1 MSMIDQLRGVTTA
14 TIALQ
19 LLKRGLRAVAMRGPM
34 PLVAGPGIRLVGPAF
49 TLRYVPMR
57 EDLSTPEKLG
67 RADNAGRRAMEETPP
82 GAVLVIDARG
92 ETGCGVM
99 GDILAL
105 RLKMRGVAGIVT
117 DGAVRDA
124 EGLAAIGLPCWCA
137 GAAAPASIGGHYAAD
152 MGAVIGCGGVAVV
165 PGDIVVA
172 DGDGAVVI
180 PQALAGE
187 VARDGA
193 EQERLERFIH
203 RRIAGGRPL
212 PGNYPP
218 NEETLAAYRAW
229 LAAGEPD
236 NLA

>member
-1 MSMIDQLRGVTTA
+1 MSMIDQLRRVTTA
-14 TIALQ
+14 TIAPQ
-19 LLKRGLRAVAMRGPM
+19 LLKRGLRAVAMHGPM
-34 PLVAGPGIRLVGPAF
+34 PLIAGPGIRLVEPAF

-92 ETGCGVM
+92 VTSSSVM

-105 RLKMRGVAGIVT
+105 RLKVRGVAGVVT

-124 EGLAAIGLPCWCA
+124 EGLAAINLSCWCA

-152 MGAVIGCGGVAVV
+152 TGAVIACGGVAVV
-165 PGDIVVA
+165 PGDIIVA

-180 PQALAGE
+180 P
-187 VARDGA
+187 
-193 EQERLERFIH
+193 
-203 RRIAGGRPL
+203 
-212 PGNYPP
+212 
-218 NEETLAAYRAW
+218 
-229 LAAGEPD
+229 
-236 NLA
+236 